1 MQFEHWIRFDVQGTE
16 EARDVE
22 SLARLLLSALGEE
35 PARSGLVA
43 ANQPSASSHAVQR
56 VILPAA
62 TELGFISEERGLF
75 QGSVRGLRP
84 DFYRKVGDSSG
95 ILLEVER
102 GKTTTNNM
110 DLLDFWKCHLCE
122 QAHYLFLFVPCQLK
136 HSEGSGI
143 KREFE
148 NVRRRLGAFFLPGN
162 ATNVRG
168 LFLFGY

>member
-1 MQFEHWIRFDVQGTE
+1 MEFAHWIRSDVQGTE
-16 EARDVE
+16 EAREVE
-22 SLARLLLSALGEE
+22 ALARRLLSALGEE

-43 ANQPSASSHAVQR
+43 ANRPSASSHGVQS

-62 TELGFISEERGLF
+62 TALGFVSEKKGLY
-75 QGSVRGLRP
+75 QGSIPGLRP
-84 DFYRKVGDSSG
+84 DFYRKVGDAGG
-95 ILLEVER
+95 ILLEVEQ

-122 QAHYLFLFVPCQLK
+122 QAHYLFLFVPCELR

-148 NVRRRLGAFFLPGN
+148 SVRRRLGAFFLPRN